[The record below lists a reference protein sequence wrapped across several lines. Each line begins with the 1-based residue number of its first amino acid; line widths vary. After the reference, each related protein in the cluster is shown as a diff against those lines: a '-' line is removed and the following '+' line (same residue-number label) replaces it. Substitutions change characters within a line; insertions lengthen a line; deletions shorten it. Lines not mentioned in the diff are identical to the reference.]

1 MAEFKPLDTM
11 RFQSQLGKEMKR
23 KYKEGNNLVT
33 LSLADVVKVN
43 YKYNTVDVITVRDKN
58 STSKNPNDNG
68 RYSAMLPT
76 HMSGRTA
83 NGNIYGSTTLV
94 TVGTRVLIGFI
105 DGQVDT
111 PIVINIYGKT
121 ADQQELTRTE
131 FTSADDSIE
140 SIQQEL
146 WNTFNLYPS
155 MTYENVDGRGN
166 REVTFSGKTFLIST
180 DRDQENMYVQD
191 AHFDYMDLPHS
202 RYANGELIEPESPDA
217 PTVLYVHQSIYNN
230 HRTTIF
236 IKSDGTFRLGSRHTE
251 GGGITY
257 QELKPDG
264 SYSIVK
270 KNDTENPEEE
280 SSDLSSIEILKDGN
294 IVLQNPNTKMEVTDE
309 GVLVNGK
316 PIGSGGTDGGISPD
330 LENIIKQINNQ
341 FSLIKITMS
350 EIEGGLETKVEKDT
364 YYIDPSEIEAKIKE
378 IKEGARKSKEG
389 LQESIESLVDYI
401 ANDVNTD
408 NLTDVNKLKIASAL
422 DDMDNKKAILDNS
435 IQTVLLDPFLTD
447 EQKQGV
453 KKWSD
458 KLKSDH
464 TALHQIVMVA
474 MKDGKISKGDKDD
487 IAQTAETYINDLNSW
502 LIEVDKAADAS
513 YEQRIKE
520 AFENAVNYANK
531 ESLHQSAV
539 ITQMYNMVSIKVSSE
554 QVTQQFYDLNMKI
567 DQVQTETATSL
578 EDIRT
583 ETGSAIDTAKKDN
596 EAAIAQVQK
605 ETASSLEDIRTDTN
619 TAIDG
624 VKTDTKDAINT
635 AKKENQDAIDAAKKE
650 TNEGLDKLQKQID
663 DSVKNLPYRVEV
675 SSSNGIIFVNGTV
688 KSTLSAKITKG
699 PTDVTSTIPVG
710 DFVWTRV
717 SDNTAADTAWNKAH
731 AKSGRSFNIGPSD
744 VGDRATFF
752 CDYKNPPISTGSITI
767 ANIQD
772 ITVGTVEPTNPRDGA
787 LWYDRGTGIVWMW
800 EQGKW
805 VEINRFDVNTRN
817 LLIGSKDY
825 GTTRSNNPSDPNGM
839 AGAGNVS
846 GGWVKDGGRVNGED
860 KVVIIL
866 PTPDTYVQDT
876 LMTETLENSKAVRYS
891 IPDVIRTGMLKE
903 GDDVTYCATV
913 RVYGGDKPD
922 TESNLQLWWN
932 RNITT
937 TNQQHHKF
945 DLKMKAGKD
954 WRRVFYTFK
963 ITKDMVDTTTK
974 SENFR
979 LVSDNFATVNPKSKF
994 QTMQHTLVKGIV
1006 PADWVPAPEDTQRD
1020 TDNTNWNIDALGN
1033 DNYLTRFERG
1043 LVKTR
1048 IADIT
1053 GESLSGTQ
1061 DMKTSTQ
1068 LDADSWKKGQFYAI
1082 RKQARDIAIDPKNDE
1097 AYVNLTKAYDAL
1109 RTYLRALKTG
1119 KDRNTVYPWD
1129 TSSDVIMDVKRTQ
1142 WDTTWNSYDNAYA
1155 SLTVL
1160 VQQKQKDYVDNRI
1173 EDVDAAIKNIS
1184 KTGQHAT
1191 ADLRVPTTAIS
1202 APITTIA
1209 LPSFKGNTK
1218 NNLQVGGL
1226 NLLEGTIKPFELK
1239 GNNGTDQ
1246 KINMYPFHGGN
1257 STEAV
1262 SNSTVIS
1269 FDWSVV
1275 PDGTNPIKGTIRVQ
1289 GSGPYPRIS
1298 DIITVSPDNT
1308 SGTFIKSNN
1317 ALGGNPFT
1325 HINLRADG
1333 LVGTVK
1339 ISNMIIAKD
1348 VTEEE
1353 IVYSPRPSELR
1364 TDGDYLYFNR
1374 NRAIS
1379 GVTLPTFYTVKPS
1392 TENDTRSSMTI
1403 QEVFHGNG
1411 TAFDEFYWTEDGTPT
1426 KVNRFVDTLLDT
1438 GYFVAIKN
1446 QNVKLPNENGTTER
1460 FVQVE
1465 LSNFANGQITENGT
1479 VRFANGRG
1487 IELEQIVS
1495 GNLTKYNQFIVN
1507 YKTPSITFFVS
1518 AKEMNVTDTYQV
1530 QGQDVAFFL
1539 RGWKMFQGEP
1549 VQKNTGGEITYTFT
1563 PYSGSDKSA
1572 PNFTPIGY
1580 TQKDQAIINKG
1591 VLAATNE
1598 YNRPVELAS
1607 PIKTKQTGQQW
1618 QVVYQTAVP
1627 FESFCPFTGAI
1638 DLIGDPDKKSPT
1650 TIHYRY
1656 VDWTPPFN
1664 DKDGTF
1670 MYGTNLATSQEDL
1683 RYLIPVLERRVANAE
1698 QRIETDSIKSIVFS
1712 SREYELDLN
1721 SKASID
1727 DMDSKANKSDIT
1739 NLATRDELKTSN
1751 DERKREL
1758 EEAMKNIDFTPYVR
1772 KSEIEQLENQW
1783 TAAFYSSGGMNVV
1796 KNSIGFS
1803 KDMSDKLKKESFTF
1817 WDDILNTA
1825 YHQPDSVQT
1834 NALDALGFTSGFM
1847 FNESPDSY
1855 WTGIAQ
1861 VINVIPNQPY
1871 TISYFLQKMVAG
1883 TNTRFSIMIQQ
1894 TDVAEPTKYDDWTTI
1909 DKGQI
1914 ADNSSLKHSGL
1925 MPSYF
1930 GFTPTKNKVRIVLM
1944 ASPKCVALISGIM
1957 VNVGNKPIKWTMS
1970 TGENYNTNVRMNL
1983 NGIRVSQVDKD
1994 GTEIGYTVITPDKFA
2009 GYYIRDGKP
2018 EEVFKL
2024 DGDETWTKKLRAENE
2039 INMGPIKILR
2049 VENPNNAGWAFL
2061 SNN

>member
-1 MAEFKPLDTM
+1 MVKFEPLDTM

-58 STSKNPNDNG
+58 STAKNPNDNG
-68 RYSAMLPT
+68 KYSAMLPT

-121 ADQQELTRTE
+121 ADQQELARTD

-294 IVLQNPNTKMEVTDE
+294 VVLQNPKTKMEITDE

-316 PIGSGGTDGGISPD
+316 PIGSGSSGGGISPE

-341 FSLIKITMS
+341 FSLLKITMS

-364 YYIDPSEIEAKIKE
+364 YYIDPAEIEAKIKE
-378 IKEGARKSKEG
+378 IKDASRNSKNS
-389 LQESIESLVDYI
+389 LQEVIEKVVKFTNTEMNTNPVTDTDLLKLNAMLEDLDVKKSVFDSSAHSI
-401 ANDVNTD
+401 
-408 NLTDVNKLKIASAL
+408 LT
-422 DDMDNKKAILDNS
+422 
-435 IQTVLLDPFLTD
+435 DPFLTD
-447 EQKQGV
+447 EQKVAV
-453 KKWSD
+453 KKWTD
-458 KLKSDH
+458 KVNSDH
-464 TALHQIVMVA
+464 TAFKTTIIAALVDKV
-474 MKDGKISKGDKDD
+474 ISKQDKDD
-487 IAQTAETYINDLNSW
+487 IAAAGETYINDLNSW
-502 LIEVDKAADAS
+502 LVEADKAADAS
-513 YEQRIKE
+513 YEQRIVE

-539 ITQMYNMVSIKVSSE
+539 ITQLYNLISIKVSSE
-554 QVTQQFYDLNMKI
+554 QVTQQFIDLNMKI
-567 DQVQTETATSL
+567 DKTQEETSTAL
-578 EDIRT
+578 DDI
-583 ETGSAIDTAKKDN
+583 
-596 EAAIAQVQK
+596 QQ
-605 ETASSLEDIRTDTN
+605 
-619 TAIDG
+619 
-624 VKTDTKDAINT
+624 
-635 AKKENQDAIDAAKKE
+635 
-650 TNEGLDKLQKQID
+650 QID
-663 DSVKNLPYRVEV
+663 NSVKNLPYKVEV
-675 SSSNGIIFVNGTV
+675 TSSNGVIFVNSNV
-688 KSTLSAKITKG
+688 NSKISAKITKG
-699 PTDVTSTIPVG
+699 TEDITSTVAVT

-717 SDNTAADTAWNKAH
+717 SNNSTADVAWNTAH
-731 AKSGRSFNIGPSD
+731 AKSGHSFNINAAD
-744 VGDRATFF
+744 VNDRATFF
-752 CDYKNPPISTGSITI
+752 CDYKKPPVATGSVTI

-772 ITVGTVEPTNPRDGA
+772 ISVGTEEPKNPREGA
-787 LWYDRGTGIVWMW
+787 LWYDRGTGIVWLW
-800 EQGKW
+800 QGGKW

-839 AGAGNVS
+839 TGAGTVT
-846 GGWVKDGGRVNGED
+846 GGWLKDADVT
-860 KVVIIL
+860 IL
-866 PTPDTYVQDT
+866 STPQTYVQDT
-876 LMTETLENSKAVRYS
+876 LMTETSVNSKAIRYS
-891 IPDVIRTGMLKE
+891 IPDVIKTGMLKE

-922 TESNLQLWWN
+922 TESHMQLWWN
-932 RNITT
+932 RNKTPT
-937 TNQQHHKF
+937 DQKHHSF
-945 DLKMKAGKD
+945 NLKMTVGKD
-954 WRRVFYTFK
+954 WKRVYHTFK
-963 ITKDMVDTTTK
+963 ITKDMVETETK

-979 LVSDNFATVNPKSKF
+979 LVSNDFATINPKSKF
-994 QTMQHTLVKGIV
+994 QTMQHTLVKGII
-1006 PADWVPAPEDTQRD
+1006 PPDWVPAPEDTQRD

-1043 LVKTR
+1043 LVKSR
-1048 IADIT
+1048 LADIT

-1061 DMKTSTQ
+1061 DMKTTAQ
-1068 LDADSWKKGQFYAI
+1068 LDADSWGKGQFYAI
-1082 RKQARDIAIDPKNDE
+1082 RKQARDVAVDPAKDKLYVDLTN
-1097 AYVNLTKAYDAL
+1097 AYNNL

-1119 KDRNTVYPWD
+1119 KGRNIVFPWD
-1129 TSSDVIMDVKRTQ
+1129 TSSDVIMDVKRTE
-1142 WDTTWNSYDNAYA
+1142 WDVAWNTYDNAYA

-1173 EDVDAAIKNIS
+1173 EDVNTAIKDIS

-1191 ADLRVPTTAIS
+1191 TDLRVPTTSIS

-1209 LPSFKGNTK
+1209 LPKFKGNTK

-1226 NLLEGTIKPFELK
+1226 NILDGTINPVEMK
-1239 GNNGTDQ
+1239 GANRDNQTM
-1246 KINMYPFHGGN
+1246 NVYAFHGGN
-1257 STEAV
+1257 SSEII
-1262 SNSTVIS
+1262 NNKTVIG
-1269 FDWSVV
+1269 FYWSVV
-1275 PDGTNPIKGTIRVQ
+1275 PDGNNPIKGTMYLQ
-1289 GSGPYPRIS
+1289 GSNPYPRIT
-1298 DIITVSPDNT
+1298 DTITFSPDNT
-1308 SGTFIKSNN
+1308 SGVYLKERNPV
-1317 ALGGNPFT
+1317 GGNTFT
-1325 HINLRADG
+1325 HVNMRVDG
-1333 LVGTVK
+1333 LVGTLKVW
-1339 ISNMIIAKD
+1339 NMMIAKD
-1348 VTEEE
+1348 VTEETIE
-1353 IVYSPRPSELR
+1353 YSPRPFELKP
-1364 TDGDYLYFNR
+1364 DGEYLYFNR
-1374 NRAIS
+1374 NRAVA
-1379 GVTLPTFYTVKPS
+1379 GVTLPTFYTVKPN
-1392 TENDTRSSMTI
+1392 TEEDTRSNMMI
-1403 QEVFHGNG
+1403 QDVFHGNG
-1411 TAFDEFYWTEDGTPT
+1411 TVFDEFYWTEDGTPT
-1426 KVNRFVDTLLDT
+1426 KINRFVDTLLDT
-1438 GYFVAIKN
+1438 GYFISIKN
-1446 QNVKLPNENGTTER
+1446 QSVKLPNAYGTTER
-1460 FVQVE
+1460 FIQVE
-1465 LSNFANGQITENGT
+1465 LSNFSNGQIAPNGT
-1479 VRFANGRG
+1479 VRFADGKG
-1487 IELEQIVS
+1487 LELEKIVS

-1507 YKTPSITFFVS
+1507 YQTPSITFFVS
-1518 AKEMNVTDTYQV
+1518 AKEMNITDAYQAK
-1530 QGQDVAFFL
+1530 GQDVAFFL

-1549 VQKNTGGEITYTFT
+1549 VQKNDGGVITYTFP

-1580 TQKDQAIINKG
+1580 NQKDQIINNKG
-1591 VLAATNE
+1591 VLAATDD
-1598 YNRPVELAS
+1598 YKRPVELAN

-1618 QVVYQTAVP
+1618 QVVYQTATP

-1650 TIHYRY
+1650 TIKYKY

-1664 DKDGTF
+1664 DKDGSF
-1670 MYGTNLATSQEDL
+1670 MYGTNLATAQEDS
-1683 RYLIPVLERRVANAE
+1683 RYLVPVLERRIANAE
-1698 QRIETDSIKSIVFS
+1698 QRVETDSIKSIVFS
-1712 SREYELDLN
+1712 SREYELDLQ
-1721 SKASID
+1721 SKASVTD
-1727 DMDSKANKSDIT
+1727 LEGKANKEDLT
-1739 NLATRDELKTSN
+1739 DLATRDELSKSN

-1758 EEAMKNIDFTPYVR
+1758 EEAMKNIDFTPYVQ
-1772 KSEIEQLENQW
+1772 KTEIEQLENQW
-1783 TAAFYSSGGMNVV
+1783 TAAFFASGGMNVV
-1796 KNSIGFS
+1796 KNSIGFDKEVS
-1803 KDMSDKLKKESFTF
+1803 SKLKKESFTF
-1817 WDDILNTA
+1817 WDDILNA
-1825 YHQPDSVQT
+1825 SYRQPDSVQT

-1847 FNESPDSY
+1847 FNESPDSL

-1883 TNTRFSIMIQQ
+1883 TNTRFNIMIQQ
-1894 TDVAEPTKYDDWTTI
+1894 TDVAEPTKYDDWKTI

-1914 ADNSSLKHSGL
+1914 ADNSSIKHSGL